1 MDSLLGLCP
10 ACRRGRFDAVSDTK
24 KPERHSRGDKFWLAK
39 ISEAQGLYAKEQAFA
54 KRAKR
59 FDVEATVQAFRLGKL
74 VQELDKGYG
83 KKAII
88 NFAEDS
94 SIPAGTLRDRIYLY
108 RGCVDEGHIRRWPH
122 MTPDYYKTLG
132 SSING
137 FFPDKRDKGRHWM
150 LDYYVHGLL
159 LTNPPVRA
167 KGDRVVS
174 DDGALKEAKKMLDDF
189 HARVRS
195 SRRLSWA
202 LSESTCGW
210 IGGKEGG
217 MLAYSYP
224 TGSDSKTEKVIGEF
238 ALEIEGLG
246 RNIFSTGGKRSRV
259 MNPGA
264 FNRQFEIPHPKDSDF
279 VQPKDEGPPP
289 KAREII
295 EKDGRRR
302 FLNTSQDLATPEG
315 EGVIKERLIK
325 GKCHQVLAKRKDIFP
340 TRSVDVVV
348 ADPPYSREY
357 YKYIA
362 WRGYTEVKH
371 DAEATIKKQASL
383 VGKVARVLVENAI
396 IKEQF
401 IWFSFFPMD
410 YAHVF
415 VPPILDVFEK
425 EYGDGKDNVIHQILT
440 WNKVTGT
447 KVDNLRFMRRDVEG
461 ILYVN
466 VGKRKLSETEDGKDC
481 KLHSTMLTCPVRNRG
496 IENDENRFFWKP
508 IPLLQR
514 LICLATHEDD
524 NPDANAQVVL
534 DPFAG
539 SGSTAIAAIR
549 CKRDYRLIE
558 SHKGQF
564 ATAKA
569 NLRKELNG
577 KGEPPEK
584 APKGEG
590 CPWLTRCFCQDED

>member
-1 MDSLLGLCP
+1 MS
-10 ACRRGRFDAVSDTK
+10 
-24 KPERHSRGDKFWLAK
+24 KPKSTERHSRGDKVWLAK
-39 ISEAQGLYAKEQAFA
+39 ISKAKDLYSEELRLAKE
-54 KRAKR
+54 AKR
-59 FDVEATVQAFRLGKL
+59 FGVKATVQAFKLGKL
-74 VQELDKGYG
+74 LHEFLTEGGYG
-83 KKAII
+83 DHVVE
-88 NFAEDS
+88 NFVEDS
-94 SIPAGTLRDRIYLY
+94 KIPEGTLRDRIYLY

-122 MTPDYYKTLG
+122 MTPDYYKALG

-137 FFPDKRDKGRHWM
+137 FFPRKQDKGRHYIVD
-150 LDYYVHGLL
+150 LYVHSLM
-159 LTNPPVRA
+159 LTNPPLKTVGEKTIA
-167 KGDRVVS
+167 NAEAVKEVVK
-174 DDGALKEAKKMLDDF
+174 LLEDF

-195 SRRLSWA
+195 SRRMSWVLEGCSVEWVKGNDGGNLA
-202 LSESTCGW
+202 LC
-210 IGGKEGG
+210 
-217 MLAYSYP
+217 YP
-224 TGSDSKTEKVIGEF
+224 TGANPKDEKIIGEF
-238 ALEIEGLG
+238 VLEITNLDK
-246 RNIFSTGGKRSRV
+246 NVFSAGGSRSV
-259 MNPGA
+259 IGNPDEFTSHFG
-264 FNRQFEIPHPKDSDF
+264 IPHPKDSDF

-302 FLNTSQDLATPEG
+302 FLKSGQNLATPQSDG
-315 EGVIKERLIK
+315 AIKERLLK

-371 DAEATIKKQASL
+371 DAEETIKKQASL

-425 EYGDGKDNVIHQILT
+425 EYGGNEDAVIHQILA

-447 KVDNLRFMRRDVEG
+447 KVDNLRYMRRDVEG

-466 VGKRKLSETEDGKDC
+466 VGNRKLSETEGGKDC
-481 KLHSTMLTCPVRNRG
+481 KLHSTLLTCPVRNRG

-514 LICLATHEDD
+514 LICLATHEDE
-524 NPDANAQVVL
+524 NPDAKAQVVL

-569 NLRKELNG
+569 NLRKELAG
-577 KGEPPEK
+577 KGE
-584 APKGEG
+584 ADGPKESPKPAKDGG
-590 CPWLTRCFCQDED
+590 TACPWQSRCCGPDEG